1 MKMKKLLGLTGGL
14 FLVLSLL
21 GIANATSF
29 TLGNFGVALK
39 NSDPG
44 LVLQSSPIRPTPY
57 SFDLNVGES
66 HSFDL
71 FKIWTNEVAVNA
83 DDKVSKPI
91 SVFMNFS
98 SPPPPF
104 GGSVNGE
111 TFGVSGWLLF
121 LNYQYGKVEW
131 DGPQSVYFG
140 NNGTGELIIRLS
152 DETFNYGLYGLT
164 EGPCWGANVDATIT
178 YAKAA
183 VPEPSTMFLLGGGL
197 VGLIGFR
204 RKFRE

>member
-1 MKMKKLLGLTGGL
+1 MKMKKLMGLVGGL

-29 TLGNFGVALK
+29 TLDNFGVALN

-66 HSFDL
+66 HTFDL
-71 FKIWTNEVAVNA
+71 FKIWTNEAAVNA

-91 SVFMNFS
+91 SVAMNFS